1 MTADRSRLL
10 LAAVAIAAAS
20 ASLAPGARAFAVAGS
35 QDAVLT
41 ARQVHPRYKR
51 GQRAPGPPV
60 RPQPVYPRQCTAWC
74 QLVYV
79 SW

>member
-41 ARQVHPRYKR
+41 ARQVHPRYVYVVNAP
-51 GQRAPGPPV
+51 RARRYVPS
-60 RPQPVYPRQCTAWC
+60 QCTLGSVPPGASSC
-74 QLVYV
+74 T
-79 SW
+79 